1 MQYFRRPTISW
12 AFPLAAIVMA
22 AVLLWTGC
30 SSKAEKEPILVG
42 HIAPFSGPQKM
53 LGEHARQGIILAVED
68 CNQDDR
74 RIAGQKVAVL
84 HADSRGNAET
94 LQAEADRLITV
105 NKIMGL
111 LALATAED
119 SERLARSLEP
129 SGIALVVCN
138 PVVSTSNDSPL
149 SVSLATAQQGQ
160 ALARFAQ
167 GEDLKAKKVAILVDS
182 RLSAETAVAA
192 AFGKNWPRD
201 QSHALEQWTY
211 DRKEQFAELAGRV
224 QKLAPEAVVLASAA
238 ADVAGLRAALQGAGV
253 KAALIFAGAETTLA
267 TLLADRDSSEGIYFA
282 TSYVEGEEAGDEGKA
297 FAKKYEEHFHEAPDV
312 NAVLAYEAAGLVFE
326 ALRRSKKNENDSAR
340 KALAEIDS
348 FPGVTG
354 PLVIKD
360 HVLRRT
366 AFVAR
371 LEGGQIKVG
380 RRYKPED

>member
-1 MQYFRRPTISW
+1 
-12 AFPLAAIVMA
+12 MA
-22 AVLLWTGC
+22 AAFLWTGC

-42 HIAPFSGPQKM
+42 HIAPFSGSQKI

-68 CNQDDR
+68 CNQEDR

-111 LALATAED
+111 LALTTAED

-149 SVSLATAQQGQ
+149 SVSLAPAQQGQ

-167 GEDLKAKKVAILVDS
+167 GEDLKAKQVAVLVDS

-211 DRKEQFAELAGRV
+211 NRKEQFAELAGRV
-224 QKLAPEAVVLASAA
+224 QKLAPEVVVLASAA
-238 ADVAGLRAALQGAGV
+238 DDVAGLRAALQGAGV

-267 TLLADRDSSEGIYFA
+267 TLLADRDAREGIYFA
-282 TSYVEGEEAGDEGKA
+282 TSYVPGEEAGDEGKA

-340 KALAEIDS
+340 KSLAEIDS

-354 PLVIKD
+354 PLVIED

-366 AFVAR
+366 AFIAH
-371 LEGGQIKVG
+371 LEGGQIKVA